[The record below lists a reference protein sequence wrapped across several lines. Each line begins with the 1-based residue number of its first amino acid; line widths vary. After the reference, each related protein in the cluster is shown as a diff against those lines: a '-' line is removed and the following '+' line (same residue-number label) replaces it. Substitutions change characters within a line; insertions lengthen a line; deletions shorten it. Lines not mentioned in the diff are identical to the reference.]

1 MPGQHASSLQLIAL
15 SEHNEHLTGD
25 PDLSK
30 FTVFS
35 EEPDASVLRLKH
47 TINTNYALDNER
59 IDLDGNNFLGQRT
72 VTEIKKQAD
81 LLRSLYVCVDLPGI
95 WDKRSDAE
103 KDAEK
108 VKLKDA
114 LKADLLAQPDNQLDD
129 GQAEAQATAEAAE
142 YVDGLVP
149 YYKDRLGYKMIERI
163 ELKIGNQVIQCLD
176 GDYLELYDALQ
187 GDAYTKRQLVFNYS
201 SVGQR
206 RVASNHAQRL
216 YVPIPFFFS
225 SSTYNALPLA
235 GIPYHKV
242 CIEMVLKPLPDL
254 IEHYDNAGIYQ
265 KIDLIGQSRKGKSTA
280 ADARTGAA
288 AVVPTNRDTNVFL
301 ECGFVYLDEAEHKHV
316 GQADNSF
323 LIMQTQRLSKS
334 LLNGKKQEIR
344 LPFNHPIR
352 ELVWT
357 VKDTAGPAESSL
369 MIPDPVTSVM
379 LRLNN
384 HPRFNMNGGRPVEG
398 RYFRTVQ
405 ALEAHGELPE
415 DSDNQFYYCYSF
427 DMTPESPDPG
437 GSLNCSRVDHAV
449 MEFEF
454 EEEYTAGE
462 LVLFARNW
470 NVVHIK
476 DQKIS
481 LAYAS

>member
-25 PDLSK
+25 PDGSQ
-30 FTVFS
+30 FTVF
-35 EEPDASVLRLKH
+35 PTFGSVLKYKYERK
-47 TINTNYALDNER
+47 TNYALDNER

-81 LLRSLYVCVDLPGI
+81 LLRSLYVCVDLPGL
-95 WDKRSDAE
+95 DRKNLS
-103 KDAEK
+103 KD
-108 VKLKDA
+108 
-114 LKADLLAQPDNQLDD
+114 P
-129 GQAEAQATAEAAE
+129 
-142 YVDGLVP
+142 P
-149 YYKDRLGYKMIERI
+149 YYKDRLGFKMIERI
-163 ELKIGNQVIQCLD
+163 ELKIGNQVIQSLD
-176 GDYLELYDALQ
+176 GDYLDMYEA
-187 GDAYTKRQLVFNYS
+187 FNDNDIQRLIFDYS
-201 SVGQR
+201 SDFERINV
-206 RVASNHAQRL
+206 SKHAQRL
-216 YVPIPFFFS
+216 YVPIPFFFAS
-225 SSTYNALPLA
+225 DSHEALPLA

-242 CIEMVLKPLPDL
+242 CIEMVLKPLSDL
-254 IEHYDNAGIYQ
+254 IENYENAGIKQ
-265 KIDLIGQSRKGKSTA
+265 KIDLIGQSRKGKDEEA
-280 ADARTGAA
+280 PYQQ
-288 AVVPTNRDTNVFL
+288 PTNRDTNVFL

-316 GQADNSF
+316 AEAENSF
-323 LIMQTQRLSKS
+323 LITQVQRLSKS
-334 LLNGKKQEIR
+334 LSNGKKQEIR

-352 ELVWT
+352 ELMWT
-357 VKDTAGPAESSL
+357 VKDINPPDDF
-369 MIPDPVTSVM
+369 MIPDPIASVM

-384 HPRFNMNGGRPVEG
+384 HPRFNMNGGNPVEG

-405 ALEAHGELPE
+405 ALEAHGEAPA

-427 DMTPESPDPG
+427 DMYPTSREPG
-437 GSLNCSRVDHAV
+437 GTLNCSRVDHAV

>member
-25 PDLSK
+25 PDGSK

-95 WDKRSDAE
+95 WDKRSAE
-103 KDAEK
+103 EIAAQKTA
-108 VKLKDA
+108 VKDA
-114 LKADLLAQPDNQLDD
+114 LQQNDAGLSNEDAAAQ
-129 GQAEAQATAEAAE
+129 AAE
-142 YVDGLVP
+142 YVDGLFP

-176 GDYLELYDALQ
+176 GDYLEAYTALQ
-187 GDAYTKRQLVFNYS
+187 GDAYIKRQLVFNYS
-201 SVGQR
+201 SVDQR
-206 RVASNHAQRL
+206 RAASQHAQRL

-225 SSTYNALPLA
+225 SSTHNALPLA

-242 CIEMVLKPLPDL
+242 CIEMVLKPLSDL
-254 IEHYDNAGIYQ
+254 IENYEYAAIYQ
-265 KIDLIGQSRKGKSTA
+265 KIDLIGQSRKGKSTT
-280 ADARTGAA
+280 ADADN
-288 AVVPTNRDTNVFL
+288 VVPTNRDTNVFL
-301 ECGFVYLDEAEHKHV
+301 ECGFVYLDEAEHEHV

-323 LIMQTQRLSKS
+323 MITQVQRLSKS

-369 MIPDPVTSVM
+369 MVPDPVTSVM

-405 ALEAHGELPE
+405 ALEAHGESPE
-415 DSDNQFYYCYSF
+415 DSDDQFYYCYSF

>member
-15 SEHNEHLTGD
+15 SEHNEHLTGNPVESNFTVYSGD
-25 PDLSK
+25 PD
-30 FTVFS
+30 V
-35 EEPDASVLRLKH
+35 SVLRMKH
-47 TINTNYALDNER
+47 AVRTNYALDNER

-95 WDKRSDAE
+95 WDKREDAAIADKPE
-103 KDAEK
+103 DA
-108 VKLKDA
+108 
-114 LKADLLAQPDNQLDD
+114 
-129 GQAEAQATAEAAE
+129 
-142 YVDGLVP
+142 P
-149 YYKDRLGYKMIERI
+149 YYTDRLGYKMIERI
-163 ELKIGNQVIQCLD
+163 ELKIGNQVIQSLD
-176 GDYLELYDALQ
+176 GDYLDIYAALQ
-187 GDAYTKRQLVFNYS
+187 GDTRRGDSSQLVFNYKN
-201 SVGQR
+201 R
-206 RVASNHAQRL
+206 NDRIAASQVAQRL
-216 YVPIPFFFS
+216 YVPIPFFFT

-242 CIEMVLKPLPDL
+242 CIEMVLKPLSDL
-254 IEHYDNAGIYQ
+254 IEHYENAAIYQ
-265 KIDLIGQSRKGKSTA
+265 NISLIGQSRHGKSTKEN
-280 ADARTGAA
+280 DDV
-288 AVVPTNRDTNVFL
+288 VVPTNRDTSVFL
-301 ECGFVYLDEAEHKHV
+301 ECGFVYLDEGEHQHV

-323 LIMQTQRLSKS
+323 LVTQVQRLSKS
-334 LLNGKKQEIR
+334 VKNGKKQEIR
-344 LPFNHPIR
+344 LPFNHPVR

-357 VKDTAGPAESSL
+357 VKDAAGPVDTDL
-369 MIPDPVTSVM
+369 IIPDPIASVM

-384 HPRFNMNGGRPVEG
+384 HPRFNMNGGNPVEG

-405 ALEAHGELPE
+405 PYEVHGEAPA
-415 DSDNQFYYCYSF
+415 DSDDQFYYCYSF
-427 DMTPESPDPG
+427 DMDPESANPG

-454 EEEYTAGE
+454 EEAYTAGE